1 MKIPASAACIAFALF
16 VPFSDRAG
24 AQSNGSDVQVSGGIS
39 TASFTTPEGKIQVHV
54 SADAAPGDTIS
65 GVVLAEPAG
74 KTPQEQQAN
83 LGTLT
88 GLVVELEGQ
97 QTKVASKQYEW
108 TVPAALR
115 VGRAMLTLRRP
126 DGRMVSQVP
135 VPIDPQPPLPRGS
148 GQTDVVLPSDLQ
160 IGRPVTIRGRFDGSL
175 RGKNVEVG
183 GSPAEL
189 LAASPRQ
196 VVFRPTQA
204 TFGEVPIRF
213 TANGQSTEG
222 MTRAM
227 GVRLSATSTQLL
239 KGQRA
244 NLTTTVTGLRGIT
257 EPATLTFRNLS
268 PATVQIEGGSPR
280 ITIEPRDVKGD
291 GTYVDTRRL
300 TGIQA
305 GGFQI
310 VASVSRPALSRFNVT
325 RTIDTVVDAWELRA
339 RFRIAP
345 DAHQLI
351 QRSVLEAR
359 RPLEDFLRQQDTNGA
374 DSQSV
379 FQALL
384 SHYCYDLRDNR
395 LSSARPTATL
405 TTRQPVML
413 AAMRQQPAIPA
424 EVTTNEVRR
433 WTFTQF
439 LSDLIARAT
448 SQSIGYLFVTSA
460 PERAGITIDGQRKSE
475 LTNRRFVTS
484 VGTHEVQVART
495 SKPCR
500 VTVAIDSLQ
509 TSVVT
514 CE

>member
-1 MKIPASAACIAFALF
+1 MKLSASAACIAFALF
-16 VPFSDRAG
+16 VPSSDRVS
-24 AQSNGSDVQVSGGIS
+24 AQSDGSDVQVTGGIS

-54 SADAAPGDTIS
+54 SSDAAPGDTIS

-83 LGTLT
+83 LGTLS

-97 QTKVASKQYEW
+97 PAKVASRQYEW

-115 VGRAMLTLRRP
+115 VARAMLRLRRP
-126 DGRMVSQVP
+126 DGRVVSQVP
-135 VPIDPQPPLPRGS
+135 VPIDPQPPLPRGA
-148 GQTDVVLPSDLQ
+148 GQAEVAFPSDLQ
-160 IGRPVTIRGRFDGSL
+160 VGRPVTIRGRFDGSL
-175 RGKNVEVG
+175 RGKTIDVAG
-183 GSPAEL
+183 TPAEL

-196 VVFRPTQA
+196 VVFRTTQP

-213 TANGQSTEG
+213 TDSGRTTDG
-222 MTRAM
+222 TTRAM
-227 GVRLSATSTQLL
+227 GVRLTATSTQLL

-244 NLTTTVTGLRGIT
+244 TLTTTVTGLGGIT
-257 EPATLTFRNLS
+257 EPATLTFKNLS
-268 PATVQIEGGSPR
+268 PTTLQIEGGSPR

-291 GTYVDTRRL
+291 GTYTDSRRL

-310 VASVSRPALSRFNVT
+310 VASVMRPALSRFNVPT
-325 RTIDTVVDAWELRA
+325 TIKTIVDAWETRA

-345 DAHQLI
+345 DAFEAI
-351 QRSVLEAR
+351 QKSIMDAR
-359 RPLEDFLRQQDTNGA
+359 RPLEDFLRQQEVNGA
-374 DSQSV
+374 DAQSV

-395 LSSARPTATL
+395 LSTARGAEFI
-405 TTRQPVML
+405 TRQPVML
-413 AAMRQQPAIPA
+413 AALGQQPAAPT
-424 EVTTNEVRR
+424 EVTANEVRR
-433 WTFTQF
+433 WSFTQF

-448 SQSIGYLFVTSA
+448 SQSIGYLFVTST

-475 LTNRRFVTS
+475 LTNRRFVTT
-484 VGTHEVQVART
+484 VGTHEVQVARN

-500 VTVAIDSLQ
+500 VNISINQLQ